1 MKHQEEKASLC
12 ALGRIFGFEPK
23 TAIAL
28 IEMSGSARNVFN
40 LDREE
45 LDKILGPF
53 SRQVNDYH
61 GSGRKGFCRTGGTG
75 RKGNQLLRLERRH
88 ISGTAEGMP

>member
-53 SRQVNDYH
+53 SRH
-61 GSGRKGFCRTGGTG
+61 
-75 RKGNQLLRLERRH
+75 
-88 ISGTAEGMP
+88 

>member
-53 SRQVNDYH
+53 SRQKSMITMEAVE
-61 GSGRKGFCRTGGTG
+61 KAAAELKAF
-75 RKGNQLLRLERRH
+75 LE
-88 ISGTAEGMP
+88 ANL